1 MLTIK
6 EIAEICGVSE
16 QSIRKWC
23 AKHEVSQVAKQWKPS
38 ETDIESMF
46 RHYGVEVSQV
56 AKPAKPAKPGSFA
69 GCETNETDRNAVSRH
84 YEKEVSQVAKPT
96 KPGGFAGCE
105 TNETCAK
112 PASEPGNAP
121 KSVPWEV
128 YEDLRRQLE
137 VKDGQIANLSAALVS
152 AQETAKAAQALHA
165 AEKAE
170 AMAIE
175 SAEAKKSRWQRLKE
189 AWQGGEAR

>member
-16 QSIRKWC
+16 RAVRKYC
-23 AKHEVSQVAKQWKPS
+23 ERNHIGTYRNLGSVKRRNLS
-38 ETDIESMF
+38 EPDIEALF
-46 RHYGVEVSQV
+46 RHYGVEVPIHRNLSE
-56 AKPAKPAKPGSFA
+56 PGA
-69 GCETNETDRNAVSRH
+69 EPVS
-84 YEKEVSQVAKPT
+84 EPIGT
-96 KPGGFAGCE
+96 
-105 TNETCAK
+105 T
-112 PASEPGNAP
+112 SEPGNAP

-137 VKDGQIANLSAALVS
+137 VKDGQIADLSAALVA

-165 AEKAE
+165 ADKAE

-175 SAEAKKSRWQRLKE
+175 PAEMKKGRWQRLKE
-189 AWQGGEAR
+189 AWRGGGGD

>member
-56 AKPAKPAKPGSFA
+56 AKPAKPAKPGGFV
-69 GCETNETDRNAVSRH
+69 GCET
-84 YEKEVSQVAKPT
+84 
-96 KPGGFAGCE
+96 C
-105 TNETCAK
+105 ETCAK
-112 PASEPGNAP
+112 PALEPGNAP

>member
-23 AKHEVSQVAKQWKPS
+23 AKHEVSQVAKQWRPS
-38 ETDIESMF
+38 EADVEAMF
-46 RHYGVEVSQV
+46 EHYGVEASQV
-56 AKPAKPAKPGSFA
+56 AKPTKPTKPGGFA
-69 GCETNETDRNAVSRH
+69 GCETNETDRNAVSRY

-137 VKDGQIANLSAALVS
+137 VKDGQIADLSAALVA

-165 AEKAE
+165 ADKAE

-175 SAEAKKSRWQRLKE
+175 PAGEKKGLWRRLKE
-189 AWQGGEAR
+189 AWRGGGDD